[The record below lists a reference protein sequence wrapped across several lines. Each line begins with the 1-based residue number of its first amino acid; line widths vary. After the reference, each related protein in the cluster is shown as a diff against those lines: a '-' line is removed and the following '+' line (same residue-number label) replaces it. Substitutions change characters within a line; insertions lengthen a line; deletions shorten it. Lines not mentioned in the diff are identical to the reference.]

1 MGSSIVMLMNQNKTK
16 RYFFLIFFVALFL
29 LVARLFYPFM
39 TIIVWSALL
48 YAFLDPVYERAT
60 RFCRKKGVPGKRTI
74 IEKLLAG
81 VFSVA
86 GVLVFIVPFT
96 YLFIALLRQV
106 VDLSGSLVRLIEENP
121 HLFSLAPDSA
131 IGGFIYQVSEGSIDL
146 SNIDIVGDVK
156 AFITTYSKSLIGFST
171 TVLKN
176 AASLVTTVA
185 FMIFML
191 YFLLV
196 DGRHLASLVVSSMPI
211 ERTYTKM
218 FMQKMSESGRQ
229 LILGY
234 FVVAIYQAVVMFV
247 LCVFFK
253 IKGALLIATLTGI
266 ASFVPMVGT
275 SLVWIPTSLLIGVTG
290 EVGRAVLFLV
300 LAAVFV
306 SFTDNF
312 LRPMVLGERLKIHP
326 LLIFFA
332 IVGGLQI
339 FGINGL
345 LLGPLIV
352 IIFFS
357 AVELYE
363 QIDVVKEGDQER
375 MPESP
380 SM

>member
-1 MGSSIVMLMNQNKTK
+1 MGSDIVMLMNQNKTK
-16 RYFFLIFFVALFL
+16 RYFFLIFFIALFL

-48 YAFLDPVYERAT
+48 YAFLDPVYERCT
-60 RFCRKKGVPGKRTI
+60 RFSRKGRIAGKRSI
-74 IEKLLAG
+74 AEKLLAG
-81 VFSVA
+81 IFSVA
-86 GVLVFIVPFT
+86 GVLIFVVPFS

-121 HLFSLAPDSA
+121 HLLSLAPDST
-131 IGGFIYQVSEGSIDL
+131 IGGFVYQVSEGSIDL
-146 SNIDIVGDVK
+146 SGIDLVGEAK
-156 AFITTYSKSLIGFST
+156 TFLTTYSSRLIGLSGT
-171 TVLKN
+171 LLKN
-176 AASLVTTVA
+176 AANLVMTIA

-196 DGRHLASLVVSSMPI
+196 DGRHLAALVVSSMPI

-218 FMQKMSESGRQ
+218 FMQKLSESGRQ

-247 LCVFFK
+247 LCLIFK
-253 IKGALLIATLTGI
+253 IQGALLIATLTAI

-290 EVGRAVLFLV
+290 DVGRAVFFLV

>member
-1 MGSSIVMLMNQNKTK
+1 MGSGIVMLMNQNKTK
-16 RYFFLIFFVALFL
+16 RYFFLIFFIALFL

-48 YAFLDPVYERAT
+48 YAFLDPVYERFT
-60 RFCRKKGVPGKRTI
+60 RFSRKGGLQAKRSMA
-74 IEKLLAG
+74 EKLLAG
-81 VFSVA
+81 IFSVA
-86 GVLVFIVPFT
+86 GVLIFVVPFS

-131 IGGFIYQVSEGSIDL
+131 IGGFVYQVSEGSIDL
-146 SNIDIVGDVK
+146 SGIDLVGEAK
-156 AFITTYSKSLIGFST
+156 TFLTTYSSRLIGLSGT
-171 TVLKN
+171 LLKN
-176 AASLVTTVA
+176 AANLVMTIA

-196 DGRHLASLVVSSMPI
+196 DGRHLAALVVSSMPI

-218 FMQKMSESGRQ
+218 FMQKLSESGRQ

-234 FVVAIYQAVVMFV
+234 FVVAIYQAVVMFI
-247 LCVFFK
+247 LCLFFK
-253 IKGALLIATLTGI
+253 IQGALLIATLTAI

-380 SM
+380 PM